1 MAKFK
6 IGDKVISKDRYSWTE
21 GLTGTIIP
29 NYKGEEH
36 VSLLLVNFA
45 KKDADDQGHDA
56 FGRKGSN
63 WYINA
68 SDLRK
73 AADDTFTVGSHADFA
88 TDINVKGQQRVIL
101 KHLKDGKNITQM
113 KAMGV
118 YHVARLSD
126 VIMKLR
132 RKGYDI
138 RTELCDDEVG
148 GTYASYFLHADI

>member
-6 IGDKVISKDRYSWTE
+6 IGDKVTSTMRGCWTH
-21 GLTGTIIP
+21 GLTGVIIP
-29 NYKGEEH
+29 NYAWDDTTE
-36 VSLLLVNFA
+36 LFLVKFD
-45 KKDADDQGHDA
+45 KKVAAGAGHGPDEA
-56 FGRKGSN
+56 NWWCSN
-63 WYINA
+63 E
-68 SDLRK
+68 DLKK
-73 AADDTFTVGSHADFA
+73 ATDDTFTVGSHTDLA
-88 TDINVKGQQRVIL
+88 TDINVKGQQRTIL

-118 YHVARLSD
+118 YHIARLSD
-126 VIMKLR
+126 VILKLR